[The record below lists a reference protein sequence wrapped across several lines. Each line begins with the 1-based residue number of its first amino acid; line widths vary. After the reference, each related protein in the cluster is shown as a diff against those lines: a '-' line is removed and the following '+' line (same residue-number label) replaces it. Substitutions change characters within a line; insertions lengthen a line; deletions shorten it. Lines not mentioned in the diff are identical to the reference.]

1 MLSQGASPM
10 YVKSNKAGSIV
21 ADFGNMRRVWPSTAS
36 ARNGVFFTVGVA
48 RPFLPLSE
56 QRLLLYGLEPYNNM
70 LKRLMDLTSID
81 ASVNTSGKPF
91 FKDDLGMFIPAWNA
105 YYYVNGRIYFKIF
118 HSKDLIE
125 FRSVYADPAGT
136 YGNHF
141 FTDPSSNTI
150 CIGVGRGWK
159 GEEGII
165 SYTPLSSYVL
175 CSEDGGEHWVKIYE
189 LKYPSAI
196 YDGIII
202 DELMLFTAR
211 EKSLYL

>member
-105 YYYVNGRIYFKIF
+105 YYYVHGRIYFKIF

-141 FTDPSSNTI
+141 SRIPQVI
-150 CIGVGRGWK
+150 LYVLGLVVGGRGRK
-159 GEEGII
+159 
-165 SYTPLSSYVL
+165 
-175 CSEDGGEHWVKIYE
+175 
-189 LKYPSAI
+189 A
-196 YDGIII
+196 
-202 DELMLFTAR
+202 
-211 EKSLYL
+211 